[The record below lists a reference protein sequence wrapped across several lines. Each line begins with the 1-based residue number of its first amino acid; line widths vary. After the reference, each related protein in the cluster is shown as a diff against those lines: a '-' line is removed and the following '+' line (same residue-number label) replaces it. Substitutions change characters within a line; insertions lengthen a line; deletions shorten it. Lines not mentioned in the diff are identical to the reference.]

1 MKCDTKF
8 GCNMRVILI
17 IVLGFLLWGCEGG
30 SILGPESMRIKF
42 PKKGST
48 FYFESYEIDRYND
61 RIPGT
66 TNEYS
71 SIVMSAD
78 TILFGKSDV
87 YVLRNQYRDTS
98 IHEYYHV
105 DSDQDL
111 QQRITLGN
119 SIIWMKIP
127 ITSLAE
133 TKDTIRTSIDLA
145 PGKRGTLEYVYMHSY
160 YGDESFTIDT
170 LKVTGRKFRSCLKY
184 QTIYSGKVENSGE
197 IQSIDH
203 YLPSLGI
210 MAYSYSPAYYDEQN
224 NRWINGYVIR
234 LKRYEE

>member
-1 MKCDTKF
+1 
-8 GCNMRVILI
+8 MRVVLI

-30 SILGPESMRIKF
+30 SILGPESMRVKPPMI
-42 PKKGST
+42 GT
-48 FYFESYEIDRYND
+48 TLYYESYEIDRYANPILSTKTGY
-61 RIPGT
+61 RKTVIA
-66 TNEYS
+66 S
-71 SIVMSAD
+71 D

-87 YVLRNQYRDTS
+87 FVLRYQYRDTS

-119 SIIWMKIP
+119 SIIWIKIP

-170 LKVTGRKFRSCLKY
+170 LKVTGRKFRSRLKY
-184 QTIYSGKVENSGE
+184 QTTYSGKVENSGE

>member
-1 MKCDTKF
+1 MRAFTIILLGLSLWSCD
-8 GCNMRVILI
+8 
-17 IVLGFLLWGCEGG
+17 GG
-30 SILGPESMRIKF
+30 SVLGPESMRVKF
-42 PKKGST
+42 PIKGST

-61 RIPGT
+61 RVPGST
-66 TNEYS
+66 VEYS
-71 SIVMSAD
+71 SVVVSAD

-98 IHEYYHV
+98 YLEFYHV
-105 DSDQDL
+105 NEEQDL
-111 QQRITLGN
+111 QHRITLGN
-119 SIIWMKIP
+119 STVWMKIP
-127 ITSLAE
+127 ISSLAE
-133 TKDTIRTSIDLA
+133 TKDTVSSYIDL
-145 PGKRGTLEYVYMHSY
+145 GQGRRGILEYVYMHSY

-170 LKVTGRKFRSCLKY
+170 LKVTGRKFRSRLKY